1 MHQDCHEEPLNP
13 SQPTWQMSQLGD
25 SGTARRE
32 TRTCL
37 LASLLAAWIRV
48 SHSPHNAASS
58 AQHITDAR
66 FRSHTSHCILI
77 FLHFC
82 CRHKPKIRESNR
94 LAALVRNPQENGD
107 GRRFRPHM
115 KLLLKM
121 KIPHKDGHLT
131 PIHATLPTT
140 YQTPKSLK
148 AAANPNPTSSTS

>member
-1 MHQDCHEEPLNP
+1 MVVLINFPKTWEQILVHQDCHEEPLNP

-82 CRHKPKIRESNR
+82 CRHKPKIRKNQT
-94 LAALVRNPQENGD
+94 A
-107 GRRFRPHM
+107 
-115 KLLLKM
+115 LLLSFEPQPNLTQPGLKSNNFCSTLKKTAM
-121 KIPHKDGHLT
+121 EEDSGHT
-131 PIHATLPTT
+131 
-140 YQTPKSLK
+140 
-148 AAANPNPTSSTS
+148 